1 MRDIFQGTFSVVKET
16 SKLSLERLDSKK
28 KVHAKF
34 WEIPFR
40 YVWFAFSIT
49 SYKDFSY

>member
-1 MRDIFQGTFSVVKET
+1 MRDIFQRTFSVVKET

-28 KVHAKF
+28 KVPAKF

-49 SYKDFSY
+49 SYKDSSY